1 MTRIGPLLDDS
12 TPEVRAIFLAALD
25 LVRDVMPD
33 ANEQLDLPDRLVAF
47 GHGSPGGT
55 RMRDFAIALILHR
68 AHVNVQLA
76 DGALL
81 ENLDGLVEGTGKRI
95 RHVKCR
101 SVEDVGRPALREL
114 IRAQAELRA
123 PVKP

>member
-1 MTRIGPLLDDS
+1 MTGIGPLLDES
-12 TPEVRAIFLAALD
+12 TPEVRAIFQSALD
-25 LVRDVMPD
+25 LIRDVMPD

-47 GHGSPGGT
+47 GHGRPGGT
-55 RMRDFAIALILHR
+55 RLRDFAIALIPHR

-76 DGALL
+76 DGAMLA
-81 ENLDGLVEGTGKRI
+81 DPGGLIEGTGKRI

-101 SVEDVGRPALREL
+101 SLDDVGRPALREI

-123 PVKP
+123 PVAS

>member
-55 RMRDFAIALILHR
+55 RLRDFVIALIPHR

>member
-33 ANEQLDLPDRLVAF
+33 ANGQLDLPDRLVAF

-55 RMRDFAIALILHR
+55 RMRDFAIALIPHR

>member
-33 ANEQLDLPDRLVAF
+33 ANGQLDLPDRLVAF

-81 ENLDGLVEGTGKRI
+81 ENPDGLVEGTGKRI

>member
-33 ANEQLDLPDRLVAF
+33 ANGQLDLPDRLVAF

>member
-81 ENLDGLVEGTGKRI
+81 ENPDGLVEGTGKRI